1 MMAKP
6 IRALEMH
13 YQIIQFLII
22 CIILIFQEVSKALST
37 LIRFQKYAF
46 TLSSKTHGSISVRTK
61 TFEKDR
67 IARCDVR

>member
-22 CIILIFQEVSKALST
+22 CIILIFKEVSKALST
-37 LIRFQKYAF
+37 LIPFQKYAF
-46 TLSSKTHGSISVRTK
+46 TLSSKTHGSIRVRTK
-61 TFEKDR
+61 MFEKDR